1 MLLSMTG
8 FGEARYQSDSL
19 TIAIELRAIN
29 NRYFKVSLRAP
40 EPYNLLEPEIERVLR
55 AGLRRGTVQV
65 QMQVRRQA
73 QPGDY
78 RLNEVALRAYCD
90 QMRKL
95 LQTLGSP
102 GDVRP
107 GDFLSLPGV
116 VVEPELTQRDSS
128 SDWTTVE
135 PVLTAALAKLQVM
148 RRDEGQ
154 AMEKELLRLCG
165 EIGQHL
171 ESIRGRAPQVVEA
184 FREKLHERVRN
195 LLAQHDIDLDRSDLI
210 KEVAVFAERSDIA
223 EEIVRLGSHLR
234 QFHDIVHEPESTGRK
249 LDFLIQELFREANTI
264 GSKANDVDI
273 ARHVVEIKGAIEKM
287 RELIQ
292 NVE

>member
-1 MLLSMTG
+1 MTG